1 MSRRALSPIVALL
14 LAAAAL
20 VPAGPPALAAK
31 PAPVAVRAVAT
42 PGVVPVGGLV
52 TLTFRIRGARDVHAV
67 PFHLVYPADLL
78 EYVDG
83 APGPFLAPAR
93 GEGSGARPFFM
104 ADGAPGRLF
113 VALARFGA
121 AGGGAGGS
129 GTLCTLR
136 FRARAAGAARL
147 SFEDAHVVLADR
159 SEAEAS
165 FEAASLV
172 IR

>member
-1 MSRRALSPIVALL
+1 MSRRPPYLVALMLATATWL
-14 LAAAAL
+14 LAGL
-20 VPAGPPALAAK
+20 PALAAR
-31 PAPVAVRAVAT
+31 PAPIVIRGVAAPAVI
-42 PGVVPVGGLV
+42 PVGGVV

-93 GEGSGARPFFM
+93 GATSNARPFFM
-104 ADGAPGRLF
+104 ADGPPGRLF
-113 VALARFGA
+113 VPLSRFGA
-121 AGGGAGGS
+121 ATGGAGGA
-129 GTLCTLR
+129 GVLCTLR

-147 SFEDAHVVLADR
+147 TFEDAHVVLADR

-165 FEAASLV
+165 FEAVSLV